1 MNRYLG
7 VFVALIAFAAAVVI
21 GSTRYKAKALET
33 ERELN
38 FARIEKDYME
48 RVGWIRSNPDEKGYK
63 DEVNGLFRW
72 YFHELNEHLNRFHGN
87 RKFDDYLT
95 ELAKRSETIK
105 DVADKKAHYE
115 YTKKVFDEFR
125 NGSYSPLW
133 SGTDKGMRL
142 DVSSASVS
150 SDRGKPQVRLA
161 IVLWGAQR
169 ELRDESTASHG
180 ITAVIKKRMV
190 TSASFNVTWKL
201 FDEKDKLIGEMNAA
215 GDPTTK
221 VEYPEL
227 YVPEFPPQMVLG
239 YYPMDLV
246 PAEVAKMEID
256 FNVASRSPTGG
267 EALANFVWKLDA
279 PANWKLKPGEKWEGA
294 EESVRPAED
303 IDPTAAAKAAQS
315 ARK

>member
-21 GSTRYKAKALET
+21 GSTRYKAKSLET

-38 FARIEKDYME
+38 FARIQKAYLE
-48 RVGWIRSNPDEKGYK
+48 RVGWIRSNPDEKAYK
-63 DEVNGLFRW
+63 DEMNGFFRW
-72 YFHELNEHLNRFHGN
+72 YFRELNEHLDRFRGN

-95 ELAKRSETIK
+95 ELNKRSDATK
-105 DVADKKAHYE
+105 AVAERKAHYE
-115 YTKKVFDEFR
+115 YTKKVFDDFR
-125 NGSYSPLW
+125 SGNYSPLW
-133 SGTDKGMRL
+133 STTEKGMRFE
-142 DVSSASVS
+142 VSSATVVN
-150 SDRGKPQVRLA
+150 DQGKPQVRQA

-169 ELRDESTASHG
+169 ELRDESTTAKG

-201 FDEKDKLIGEMNAA
+201 FDQKNKLIGEVNAL
-215 GDPTTK
+215 GDPMMK

-227 YVPEFPPQMVLG
+227 YIPEFPPQMVLG
-239 YYPMDLV
+239 YYPMDLI

-256 FNVASRSPTGG
+256 FNIASRSPTGG
-267 EALANFVWKLDA
+267 EVLANFVWKLD
-279 PANWKLKPGEKWEGA
+279 PPESWKLKPGEKWENA
-294 EESVRPAED
+294 EESVRPLQD
-303 IDPTAAAKAAQS
+303 IDPAAAANTS

>member
-21 GSTRYKAKALET
+21 GSTRYKAKSLET

-38 FARIEKDYME
+38 VARIQKAYLE
-48 RVGWIRSNPDEKGYK
+48 RVGWIRSNPDEKSYK

-72 YFHELNEHLNRFHGN
+72 YSRELNEHLDRFRGN

-95 ELAKRSETIK
+95 ELSKRSDAPKAMAERR
-105 DVADKKAHYE
+105 AHYE
-115 YTKKVFDEFR
+115 YTKKVFDDFR
-125 NGSYSPLW
+125 SGNYSPLW
-133 SGTDKGMRL
+133 SATEKGMRL
-142 DVSSASVS
+142 DVSSATVVN
-150 SDRGKPQVRLA
+150 DAGKPQVRQA

-169 ELRDESTASHG
+169 ELRDESTTAKG
-180 ITAVIKKRMV
+180 ITAVLKKRMV

-201 FDEKDKLIGEMNAA
+201 FDQKNKLIGEVNAL
-215 GDPTTK
+215 GDPMMK

-227 YVPEFPPQMVLG
+227 YIPEFPPQMVLG

-256 FNVASRSPTGG
+256 FSIASRSPTGG
-267 EALANFVWKLDA
+267 DVLANFVWKLD
-279 PANWKLKPGEKWEGA
+279 PPESWKLRPGEKWENA
-294 EESVRPAED
+294 EESVRPLQD
-303 IDPTAAAKAAQS
+303 IDPAAAASTS